1 MPALRGERNGP
12 GTALTAHSGTVAF
25 PGTMVALADALP
37 SPGERHT
44 MLQVIISPA
53 KQMRVAQDAF
63 APRGIPPFPEATE
76 RLRRELLRIERDEGA
91 AGLKALWRVN
101 DKLLEQNIER
111 LYEYVPMVDEAQLDD
126 PAVARAVA
134 PAVFSYV
141 GIQYQSLAPEVLDL
155 DGLAWLQDHLWVL
168 SGFYGCARPFDAV
181 QPYRLEMGAKLAVD
195 GARDLYAFWGDRIA
209 RTIEDAGAAGPNEAS
224 TLSAAAHA
232 PGAAVPTPAA
242 TAHAPDAI
250 VNLASVEYAKA
261 VLPHVAPSTQVVTC
275 IFGEDVRA
283 GKPVQRA
290 TASKI
295 ARGSMVRWMAEQRLE
310 RVEDLTRFAIGYRY
324 APELDRE
331 QRLKTGATERT
342 LVFLRAEAGA

>member
-1 MPALRGERNGP
+1 MR
-12 GTALTAHSGTVAF
+12 SGTVAF

-76 RLRRELLRIERDEGA
+76 RLRRELLRIERERGA
-91 AGLKALWRVN
+91 DGLKVLWRVN

-111 LYEYVPMVDEAQLDD
+111 LHAYVPVADEAQLDD
-126 PAVARAVA
+126 PAVARAA
-134 PAVFSYV
+134 SPAVFSYV

-181 QPYRLEMGAKLAVD
+181 QPYRLEMGAKLAID

-224 TLSAAAHA
+224 TPAAAAHA
-232 PGAAVPTPAA
+232 PAAA
-242 TAHAPDAI
+242 THAPGAI